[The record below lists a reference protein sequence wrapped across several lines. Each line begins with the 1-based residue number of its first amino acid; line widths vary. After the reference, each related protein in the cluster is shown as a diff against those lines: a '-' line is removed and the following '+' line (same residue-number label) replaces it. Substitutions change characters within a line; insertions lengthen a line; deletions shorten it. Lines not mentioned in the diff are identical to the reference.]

1 VASELGT
8 RLEALGRDLGAR
20 EAAHADALADARR
33 TVEGLRDQIAGALDR
48 FHAAVSA
55 AGAPHLR
62 IALGEIRADD
72 KHLRAVEFD
81 LTRGRHRA
89 IVTAKSR
96 GDVTLVGPFHA
107 GKTEGPCQ
115 TFPFDSDELG
125 PALVDFLEKFV
136 DQASNP

>member
-1 VASELGT
+1 VAAELGT
-8 RLEALGRDLGAR
+8 RLEALGRALGAR
-20 EAAHADALADARR
+20 EAVHSDALANARR
-33 TVEGLRDQIAGALDR
+33 EVEGLRGQIAAALDR
-48 FHAAVSA
+48 FHEAATA

-62 IALGEIRADD
+62 IALGEVRADD

-96 GDVTLVGPFHA
+96 GDVTLVGPFHV

-115 TFPFDSDELG
+115 TFPFDSDEIG
-125 PALVDFLEKFV
+125 PALVDFLEKFI